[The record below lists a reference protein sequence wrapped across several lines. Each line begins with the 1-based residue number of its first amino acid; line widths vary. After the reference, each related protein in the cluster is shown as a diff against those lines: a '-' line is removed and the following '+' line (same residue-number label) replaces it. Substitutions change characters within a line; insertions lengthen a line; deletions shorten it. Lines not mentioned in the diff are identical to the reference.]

1 LGSQAV
7 VIGAGMG
14 GLAAA
19 AALADHFGRVTVLD
33 RDFLPPTPS
42 HRSGTPQSR
51 HLHVLLG
58 GGLQALC
65 ELLPGFEDDLIRAGA
80 VPLRSGLDVRTERP
94 GFDPFPLRDLS
105 MRVYAISRPLLEFTV
120 RERLRKMRNVEIRAM
135 TRVTEIVPSS
145 DGSRATGVR
154 VVDEDGTA
162 GFLAADLIIDASGR
176 GAPTIAL
183 LRATG

>member
-1 LGSQAV
+1 MHADAVRLDETMLDLHGSLLPRGKSCASQPTDDRRPRIVHTDQRSEEREMSSSPLGSQAV

-65 ELLPGFEDDLIRAGA
+65 ELLPGFEEDLIRAGA
-80 VPLRSGLDVRTERP
+80 V
-94 GFDPFPLRDLS
+94 
-105 MRVYAISRPLLEFTV
+105 
-120 RERLRKMRNVEIRAM
+120 
-135 TRVTEIVPSS
+135 
-145 DGSRATGVR
+145 
-154 VVDEDGTA
+154 
-162 GFLAADLIIDASGR
+162 
-176 GAPTIAL
+176 
-183 LRATG
+183 